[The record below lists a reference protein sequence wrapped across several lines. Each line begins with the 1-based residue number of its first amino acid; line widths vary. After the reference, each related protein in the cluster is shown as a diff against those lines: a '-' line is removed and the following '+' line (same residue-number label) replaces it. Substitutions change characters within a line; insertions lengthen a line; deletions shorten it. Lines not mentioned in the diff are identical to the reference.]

1 MPQVRT
7 VWRTSTASNQ
17 PQRRLR
23 PVLTPNS
30 LPRRPISSPI
40 SFVQFGRERPLPDP
54 GRIGLADPEH
64 IADRA
69 RPHAGAGRRLRRHGV
84 GRGDVGIGA
93 VVDVEQRAL
102 RALEQD
108 ALALAALEVEQPP
121 HRFGVRQKLRRQ
133 RGQFLQ
139 DSGAVDFLEIE
150 AAAQRVVMRQQPV
163 DLVRQ
168 RVEIGEIHQ
177 PDRAAADLV
186 LIGRADA
193 APRGADRGDRIGG
206 FAQRIEFA
214 MQRQDQ
220 RDVFGDAQIFRAD
233 GDALRPAVWRLR
245 RGTPADRT
253 PRHCRSPPASRAA
266 ARPTAAAPACR
277 FRR

>member
-1 MPQVRT
+1 MLSNPSRISSLVSARPLMPQVRT

-30 LPRRPISSPI
+30 LPRAADLLADLV
-40 SFVQFGRERPLPDP
+40 VQFGRERALADP
-54 GRIGLADPEH
+54 RRIGLADAEH

-69 RPHAGAGRRLRRHGV
+69 RAHAGAGRGLRRHRV

-108 ALALAALEVEQPP
+108 ALALAALDVEQPP
-121 HRFGVRQKLRRQ
+121 HRFGIGQKLRRQ

-139 DSGAVDFLEIE
+139 DARAVDLFQIE
-150 AAAQRVVMRQQPV
+150 PAAQRVVMRQQAV

-168 RVEIGEIHQ
+168 RVEIGEVHQ

-186 LIGRADA
+186 LIGRARCRA
-193 APRGADRGDRIGG
+193 A
-206 FAQRIEFA
+206 
-214 MQRQDQ
+214 
-220 RDVFGDAQIFRAD
+220 
-233 GDALRPAVWRLR
+233 W
-245 RGTPADRT
+245 
-253 PRHCRSPPASRAA
+253 CRSR
-266 ARPTAAAPACR
+266 
-277 FRR
+277 